1 MRYYKFSTL
10 TLSWFQSYLYSRT
23 QQVVI
28 DNSCSISGEVL
39 CGVPQGSIVGPLLF
53 LLFINDL
60 SLSLK
65 DIPVSVDL
73 YADDTT
79 LYSTNLEKDEANL
92 QKALD
97 LVRSWCLENGMLI
110 NTDKTKL
117 MLIASRQKRNSLI
130 DSELKIN
137 FNN

>member
-10 TLSWFQSYLYSRT
+10 TLSWSQSYLYSRT

-39 CGVPQGSIVGPLLF
+39 CGVPHGSILDPLLF

-73 YADDTT
+73 FADDTT
-79 LYSTNLEKDEANL
+79 LYSTCTNLEKDEANL

-97 LVRSWCLENGMLI
+97 LVRSWCLENGMLKPRLHLPRSSY
-110 NTDKTKL
+110 DFSVCDFL
-117 MLIASRQKRNSLI
+117 Y
-130 DSELKIN
+130 D
-137 FNN
+137 F